1 MPLEQEQEELLST
14 LVEAYRNLPRKRR
27 EPFLV
32 LFLDGERN
40 ASINHPGLA
49 DRKAI
54 AYPGDIETLA
64 RQGFIAQSFISG
76 SNHEFDINPQGFA
89 YYRQMKERET
99 EPLDRIETEIDRY
112 LESSHFQGTYA
123 KAYQKWKNAD
133 SLLWDSESEQQL
145 TTIGHLCRE
154 AIQEF
159 ATSLVERYRPAN
171 VDENKAHDVN
181 RLKAVIELRAVNLG
195 NTEKEFLNALIPY
208 WRTVSG
214 LVQRQE
220 HGSQP
225 GARHLVWEDGRRVV
239 FQTAIV
245 MSEVDRSLSRID

>member
-14 LVEAYRNLPRKRR
+14 LVEAYRNLPRERR
-27 EPFLV
+27 QPFLV
-32 LFLDGERN
+32 SFVDEEIN
-40 ASINHPGLA
+40 ALIDHPGLTNGLA
-49 DRKAI
+49 K
-54 AYPGDIETLA
+54 AYPGDIDTIA
-64 RQGFIAQSFISG
+64 REGFIAKSFISG
-76 SNHEFDINPQGFA
+76 SSYTFDINPQGFA
-89 YYRQMKERET
+89 YYRDMKEREAV
-99 EPLDRIETEIDRY
+99 PLERIESEIESY
-112 LESSHFQGTYA
+112 LESNHFKDTYA

-133 SLLWDSESEQQL
+133 SLLWDSDSEQQL

-159 ATSLVERYRPAN
+159 ATSLVERYHPAN

-181 RLKAVIELRAVNLG
+181 RLKTVIELRADKLG
-195 NTEKEFLNALIPY
+195 NSEKEFLNALIPY